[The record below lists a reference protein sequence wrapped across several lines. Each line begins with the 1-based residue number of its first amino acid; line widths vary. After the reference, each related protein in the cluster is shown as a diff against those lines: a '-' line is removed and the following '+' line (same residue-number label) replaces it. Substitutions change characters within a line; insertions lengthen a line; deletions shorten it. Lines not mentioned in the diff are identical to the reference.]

1 MPEEDALRT
10 ATSIR
15 VLLVDDEEGQMELT
29 KLSLEN
35 ADPTLTITITPKPFF
50 AVRLLSDQPF
60 DCIVSDYQMPEMNGI
75 QLCIE
80 VKKTR
85 TIPFIV
91 YTARGSEEVAEKAFS
106 VGVDDYVRK
115 EMELSHFKILAK
127 RIRHAVEKNRA
138 EVALQ
143 NSRDQ
148 LNSMME
154 RITDNFVALD
164 PEWRYVYANDS
175 ALRTLRKTREEII
188 GRLVWDVF
196 PDLAGTIYGEKYR
209 EAMEKQVPIEFEA
222 YYRPLDMWTYMKIFP
237 SPQGLTIY
245 YQDVSNRK
253 KAEEELRRLASFPQL
268 NPNPI
273 VEADLSGKIHYTNP
287 AAASTFPALSWIGST
302 APLVLN
308 WEETVA
314 QLWREEKKILMR
326 DVEINGVWYSLSL
339 HMVLGADRVRIYATN
354 IDERK
359 RYENAL
365 ETSYVRLRK
374 SGEELAVIN
383 EELRTSDEELRS
395 SNEELVATE
404 QELRVSNERVQE
416 YTNRLEGMVE
426 ERTVKLRESEERLR
440 AFMDSTD
447 MGFALYDSELHL
459 LDLNRVALGWA
470 LMNSPPGT
478 VKENIIGK
486 SISEVFPGIEKTE
499 VYAALE
505 KVIETGESIPM
516 EGVSSVSDE
525 MWMLSSAFR
534 VGSGFGV
541 ICRDISR
548 RRKLQEALQRAEVIS
563 AVEQMGATVA
573 HDLRGPLGLIVQS
586 VNMIKQDPSLTRR
599 MLQLVEENAVRSLK
613 MIADWR
619 SSTREI
625 VPHPTKTDLGGLIKS
640 VLEGST
646 IPSSVAIVTSFGAG
660 LDSIMID
667 SDIMHRIMDNLVK
680 NAVEAMPEG
689 GKLSIRAEK
698 EGDDIVI
705 NVGDTGVGIPEESKG
720 RIFSPLYTTK
730 AGGMGLG
737 LTYCRRAVETQG
749 GSIDFESKVGAGT
762 NFTIKLPLDP
772 NISF

>member
-1 MPEEDALRT
+1 
-10 ATSIR
+10 
-15 VLLVDDEEGQMELT
+15 
-29 KLSLEN
+29 
-35 ADPTLTITITPKPFF
+35 
-50 AVRLLSDQPF
+50 
-60 DCIVSDYQMPEMNGI
+60 
-75 QLCIE
+75 
-80 VKKTR
+80 
-85 TIPFIV
+85 
-91 YTARGSEEVAEKAFS
+91 
-106 VGVDDYVRK
+106 
-115 EMELSHFKILAK
+115 
-127 RIRHAVEKNRA
+127 
-138 EVALQ
+138 
-143 NSRDQ
+143 
-148 LNSMME
+148 
-154 RITDNFVALD
+154 
-164 PEWRYVYANDS
+164 
-175 ALRTLRKTREEII
+175 
-188 GRLVWDVF
+188 
-196 PDLAGTIYGEKYR
+196 
-209 EAMEKQVPIEFEA
+209 
-222 YYRPLDMWTYMKIFP
+222 
-237 SPQGLTIY
+237 
-245 YQDVSNRK
+245 
-253 KAEEELRRLASFPQL
+253 
-268 NPNPI
+268 
-273 VEADLSGKIHYTNP
+273 
-287 AAASTFPALSWIGST
+287 
-302 APLVLN
+302 
-308 WEETVA
+308 
-314 QLWREEKKILMR
+314 
-326 DVEINGVWYSLSL
+326 
-339 HMVLGADRVRIYATN
+339 
-354 IDERK
+354 
-359 RYENAL
+359 
-365 ETSYVRLRK
+365 
-374 SGEELAVIN
+374 
-383 EELRTSDEELRS
+383 
-395 SNEELVATE
+395 
-404 QELRVSNERVQE
+404 
-416 YTNRLEGMVE
+416 
-426 ERTVKLRESEERLR
+426 
-440 AFMDSTD
+440 MDSTD

-646 IPSSVAIVTSFGAG
+646 IPSSVTIVTSFGAD

-737 LTYCRRAVETQG
+737 LTYCRRAVEAQG

-772 NISF
+772 NISV